1 MPDRKYSTGPAFCA
15 GPFSYLLESIDML
28 KFFALPIAASVLIL
42 IGIWYGLGFAAFVTA
57 ILLMILEVTLSFDN
71 AVVNARVLAGMS
83 AKWQD
88 RFFTWGMLIAVFGT
102 RLILP
107 ILIVSASVLMSPWA
121 VAKLA
126 AFSPLEYA
134 HLLEGARYSIY
145 AFGGAFLMMVA
156 LKYFLDDAKD
166 VHWFRV
172 VEHHLSKWGRIE
184 AIEIGIAL
192 SAIVGISLLVPAVV
206 QATVLISGLF
216 GIILFIVIQGITSAF
231 SIEAEGGAIAR
242 SGLALFLYLEIL
254 DAAFSLD
261 SVVGAFA
268 LTTSLPIIVAGLGIG
283 AWFVRSITI
292 YLVRAKTLDTL
303 AYLEHGAHWAIL
315 GLALS
320 MLGGLLWHVPEIITG
335 LIGLAFIL
343 AAYWSS
349 VRYRKAQAAT

>member
-1 MPDRKYSTGPAFCA
+1 M
-15 GPFSYLLESIDML
+15 
-28 KFFALPIAASVLIL
+28 KFFLAPTLVSVLVLAIIL
-42 IGIWYGLGFAAFVTA
+42 FTLGWAAFITA
-57 ILLMILEVTLSFDN
+57 VLLMILEITLSFDN

-83 AKWQD
+83 EKWQD
-88 RFFTWGMLIAVFGT
+88 RFFSWGILIAVFGT
-102 RLILP
+102 RLVLP
-107 ILIVSASVLMSPWA
+107 ILIVSASVALSPLA

-126 AFSPLEYA
+126 AFNPEEYA
-134 HLLEGARYSIY
+134 SLLEGARYSIY

-156 LKYFLDDAKD
+156 LKYFLNDAKD
-166 VHWFRV
+166 VHWIKSIER
-172 VEHHLSKWGRIE
+172 HLSKWGHIE

-192 SAIVGISLLVPAVV
+192 AFIAGISFLVPAAA
-206 QATVLISGLF
+206 QATVLVSGLF
-216 GIILFIVIQGITSAF
+216 GILLFIIIQGITSAF
-231 SIEAEGGAIAR
+231 AVEAEGMQIAK

-292 YLVRAKTLDTL
+292 YLVRKKTLDTL

-320 MLGGLLWHVPEIITG
+320 MLGGLLWHVPEVITG
-335 LIGLAFIL
+335 LIGLAFVI
-343 AAYWSS
+343 AAYVSS
-349 VRYRKAQAAT
+349 IMARKKLSS